1 MDVTRAEPGWEAP
14 DAAVAALGLV
24 AHLLGGFRQLGLKV
38 PLPEIPAAVLAAAG
52 EHVWL
57 LQAAVECL
65 TAARDRYA
73 LGASAL
79 DSGGLAPR

>member
-1 MDVTRAEPGWEAP
+1 MPVAA
-14 DAAVAALGLV
+14 DAAVAALGSV
-24 AHLLGGFRQLGLKV
+24 AHLLGDLRRLGLKA
-38 PLPEIPAAVLAAAG
+38 PLPEIPALVVTAAG
-52 EHVWL
+52 DHGWL
-57 LQAAVECL
+57 LQAALEYL